1 MVALQLNERLDWSAL
16 CKCFGNNLDLFFFF
30 ISHYC
35 NVYVTYRLPWN
46 THIINRQTSKCH
58 KLCQCVK
65 IWPHVLPWHS
75 SVRTSLLSQSLEQRR
90 TVSDDTLTQ
99 NKRTST
105 VGYCNLGKGQ
115 EEGGTG
121 RTAERPLRDRRSVKQ
136 AGVSYQGNKESLI
149 FLP

>member
-1 MVALQLNERLDWSAL
+1 MVALQLNEQLDWSAL
-16 CKCFGNNLDLFFFF
+16 CKCFGNNLELFFF

-35 NVYVTYRLPWN
+35 NVYVSYRLSWN
-46 THIINRQTSKCH
+46 THIINRQTSKCY

-65 IWPHVLPWHS
+65 IWLHILPWHS
-75 SVRTSLLSQSLEQRR
+75 SVRTSLLSQSLEQRQ

-105 VGYCNLGKGQ
+105 VGYCNSHCWVK

-121 RTAERPLRDRRSVKQ
+121 RTAERPLWDRRSLKQ
-136 AGVSYQGNKESLI
+136 ADVSYQGNKESLI